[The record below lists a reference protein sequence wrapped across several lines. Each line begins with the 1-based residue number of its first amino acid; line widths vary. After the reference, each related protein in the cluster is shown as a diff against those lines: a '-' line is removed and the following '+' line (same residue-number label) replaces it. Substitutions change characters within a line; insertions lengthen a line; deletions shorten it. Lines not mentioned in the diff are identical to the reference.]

1 MLIVETGK
9 QAVWK
14 HCKEAGISDDIALIA
29 KYFDIKDIC
38 LIFNGKMTYIE
49 ERPRRVH
56 RVPAVPT
63 RIDWKAVI
71 QQTKDNARKY
81 K

>member
-38 LIFNGKMTYIE
+38 LIYNGKMTYID
-49 ERPRRVH
+49 ERPRKVH
-56 RVPAVPT
+56 RIAVAAKPEKST
-63 RIDWKAVI
+63 ADYLKALRA
-71 QQTKDNARKY
+71 KK
-81 K
+81 